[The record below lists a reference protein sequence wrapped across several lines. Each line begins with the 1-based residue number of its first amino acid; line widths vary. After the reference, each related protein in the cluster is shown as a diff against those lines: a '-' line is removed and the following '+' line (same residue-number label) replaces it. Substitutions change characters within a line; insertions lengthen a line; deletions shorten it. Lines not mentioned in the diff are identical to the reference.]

1 MGRQSRSLCRLLVVV
16 SGVAILGAVSTAAP
30 AAASGVVVDPG
41 SPAGK
46 EYAIPLA
53 QARGQGTRPGT
64 PGANDQPSGGQS
76 GGLFGQGIRSPSS
89 VAQRRARAA
98 QGRGSAPDAAHS
110 KVLTAAARQR
120 RAFSHSPGF
129 TPGLTSVAP
138 HGAVL
143 PAGVRRSS
151 AGGIGAGWLVPL
163 AVVIIAAGIVA
174 GLTARRLGR
183 RATSPR

>member
-1 MGRQSRSLCRLLVVV
+1 MEGKHIHSLRRLLVVV
-16 SGVAILGAVSTAAP
+16 SGVAILGPATMAAP
-30 AAASGVVVDPG
+30 AAASGVIVDPG

-64 PGANDQPSGGQS
+64 PGANGQPSGGR
-76 GGLFGQGIRSPSS
+76 GGALFGQGIRSPSS

-120 RAFSHSPGF
+120 RTSPSSGF
-129 TPGLTSVAP
+129 TPGLASVA
-138 HGAVL
+138 HSTVL
-143 PAGVRRSS
+143 PAGVRSSS

-163 AVVIIAAGIVA
+163 AVVIIAAGIAA

-183 RATSPR
+183 RASS